1 MSSHKRRS
9 QNRGIE
15 RRSALKLIGVAG
27 LVLPALSACGFRPL
41 YRTSVNGGGVA
52 HKMRSVEIAPIPGR
66 VGQRVRNELIF
77 KTTGGGRGAASQ
89 YRLDV
94 IIRESINT
102 LNVEA
107 TGEARGQVYVLKAE
121 FKLVSLADRKI
132 MFKGISNSR
141 AALNNF
147 ESTFANVRA
156 RIDAENRAART
167 VADGISTRVAAY
179 LSRPA

>member
-27 LVLPALSACGFRPL
+27 LVLPTLSACGFRPL
-41 YRTSVNGGGVA
+41 YGNAKHSGSVVN
-52 HKMRSVEIAPIPGR
+52 KMRSVEVAPIPGR

-77 KTTGGGRGAASQ
+77 KTTGGGSAASSQ

-94 IIRESINT
+94 IIRESINA

-121 FKLVSLADRKI
+121 FKLVSLANRKVV
-132 MFKGISNSR
+132 FKGVSNSR

-167 VADGISTRVAAY
+167 IADGISTRVAAY
-179 LSRPA
+179 LSRPV